1 MVLVLASST
10 NKEFFPV
17 FATREVI
24 FVLLLGKFILVMLV
38 HVLVLNVDGSLWYT
52 CNCPLETQLGNVD
65 TINPLLL
72 PVN

>member
-10 NKEFFPV
+10 NKEFDPV

-24 FVLLLGKFILVMLV
+24 LVFPDKDILVLLVG
-38 HVLVLNVDGSLWYT
+38 VLVLNVDGSLWYT
-52 CNCPLETQLGNVD
+52 CNCAGTAQLENVD

>member
-10 NKEFFPV
+10 NKEFDPV

-24 FVLLLGKFILVMLV
+24 CVYPIKFTLVMLV
-38 HVLVLNVDGSLWYT
+38 DVLVLNVDGSLWYT